1 MCPKSAESLMPDPEG
16 LTAAAASVR
25 CDKTGLDH
33 SNDPSP
39 NPDVCPGVKNDQKAE
54 LKQFLA
60 QTVKISVERH
70 SCAFQ
75 RHSHVAMALL
85 NQLNCRTACIEM
97 LEKIS
102 LFINRKAIVS
112 QHFS

>member
-1 MCPKSAESLMPDPEG
+1 MPDPEG
-16 LTAAAASVR
+16 LTAAASIQ

-60 QTVKISVERH
+60 QEEKISMESH

-75 RHSHVAMALL
+75 QDSHVATALL
-85 NQLNCRTACIEM
+85 SQLNCRTSCIEM
-97 LEKIS
+97 IEKIP
-102 LFINRKAIVS
+102 LFINRKL
-112 QHFS
+112 FFFRTFLLKF